1 MFAAKYA
8 RLNCRIPGHFKAIP
22 LKQWLR
28 GYAATRLRGYEATR
42 LRGYAATR
50 LRGYA
55 ATRLRGYVATRLR
68 GYVGT
73 GLLRIAGHFD
83 GPSICLFPC
92 FQFSICFEIPITR
105 TLFDFFIRFPS
116 RESFIG
122 FYILNYPIS
131 LVSISDTI
139 LSSLRS

>member
-1 MFAAKYA
+1 MHAAKYA

-28 GYAATRLRGYEATR
+28 GYAATRLRGY
-42 LRGYAATR
+42 AATQ
-50 LRGYA
+50 
-55 ATRLRGYVATRLR
+55 LRGYVATRLR

-73 GLLRIAGHFD
+73 GLLRIEGHFD

-122 FYILNYPIS
+122 FYI
-131 LVSISDTI
+131 
-139 LSSLRS
+139 

>member
-22 LKQWLR
+22 LKQ
-28 GYAATRLRGYEATR
+28 
-42 LRGYAATR
+42 R

-92 FQFSICFEIPITR
+92 FQFSISFEIPITR

-122 FYILNYPIS
+122 FYI
-131 LVSISDTI
+131 
-139 LSSLRS
+139 

>member
-28 GYAATRLRGYEATR
+28 GYAATRLRGY
-42 LRGYAATR
+42 
-50 LRGYA
+50 
-55 ATRLRGYVATRLR
+55 VATRLR

-73 GLLRIAGHFD
+73 GLLRIGGHFD
-83 GPSICLFPC
+83 GPSIFLFPC

-105 TLFDFFIRFPS
+105 TLFDFFIRPRS

-122 FYILNYPIS
+122 FYI
-131 LVSISDTI
+131 
-139 LSSLRS
+139 